1 MAGEMT
7 QGMTRTFKWYDS
19 GANGYPVAKYTP
31 VSLYVSDTTGATV
44 MTPTV
49 GSVLGATINSTRII
63 GVTLDYAEDGYQVPV
78 QMSGIVQ
85 VWANAAI
92 TVGATVYVVSTTNST
107 LTSQSSSLL
116 VAPFKYVGGL
126 IAPKLEYDGAPS
138 QAVCIA
144 CVDDATITASS
155 TGANTR
161 LYPLGIALEA
171 ATQQY
176 QLIKVLLATQGVY
189 A

>member
-7 QGMTRTFKWYDS
+7 QGLTRTFKWYEPS
-19 GANGYPVAKYTP
+19 GYPVAKYTP
-31 VSLYVSDTTGATV
+31 VSLYVTDTTGASV

-49 GSVLGATINSTRII
+49 GTVLGATINSTRII
-63 GVTLDYAEDGYQVPV
+63 GVTLDYAENGYQVPV

-92 TVGATVYVVSTTNST
+92 TVGATVYVVSPTNTTLAT
-107 LTSQSSSLL
+107 QSSSLL
-116 VAPFKYVGGL
+116 VAPYKFVGGL

-144 CVDDATITASS
+144 CVDDAALTTTS
-155 TGANTR
+155 TGVNVV
-161 LYPLGIALEA
+161 LYPLGVALEA

-176 QLIKVLLATQGVY
+176 QLIKVLLANQGVY